1 MSLKPREETI
11 VLDYPI
17 QLADRV
23 LEQVVMKRPSMK
35 VLRLNRIKGDQ
46 DFDGEMKLFCVLTGL
61 RMEEMEELDAA
72 DYARLQET
80 YVRFRTPSKRG
91 GNTEG
96 GAESGQDDP
105 VGNE

>member
-1 MSLKPREETI
+1 MALKPREETI
-11 VLDYPI
+11 VLDYPV

-23 LEQVVMKRPSMK
+23 LESVVMKRPSMK
-35 VLRLNRIKGDQ
+35 VLRLNRVKGEQ
-46 DFDGEMKLFCVLTGL
+46 DFDGEMKLFCALTGL

-91 GNTEG
+91 SDSAD
-96 GAESGQDDP
+96 GAESGPDDAL
-105 VGNE
+105 ES